1 MSGAVKEITVRV
13 GSDQAP
19 AQRFVGRAAWALRH
33 LIDAGNDGC
42 TPISRST
49 LWRWVRAGRF
59 PAPHKI
65 GPNVTAWRAEEVR
78 EFMAKA
84 EGSGEQAAA

>member
-1 MSGAVKEITVRV
+1 MQSDFPKTGYVREPSLVLPDGILPIT
-13 GSDQAP
+13 
-19 AQRFVGRAAWALRH
+19 
-33 LIDAGNDGC
+33 
-42 TPISRST
+42 RST
-49 LWRWVRAGRF
+49 LWRWVRTGRF

-65 GPNVTAWRAEEVR
+65 GPNVTAWKAEDVR